1 MYVHMYACVHVCVHE
16 RLWSV
21 VVRGSQLSPNV
32 GSVDG
37 TQVVDFRPPGFLL
50 LLGGWVLALKFQ
62 TSNLLASCHSLL
74 NPRITRVHD
83 WTRF

>member
-50 LLGGWVLALKFQ
+50 LLGGWVLALKVSDFKLVSFLPQ
-62 TSNLLASCHSLL
+62 PLK
-74 NPRITRVHD
+74 P
-83 WTRF
+83 